1 MIEIKNLTLLG
12 ILDDISST
20 LAAPVTVIL
29 GANGAGKSQLLR
41 SIHGLT
47 QPASGQINVVSEQ
60 AMVFQ
65 ETLVLNR
72 SVADNLKF
80 ARPGATDAEIQQSLE
95 RVQLSHLA
103 SRPAPLLSLG
113 EKQRLAMARALI
125 TQPKLLLL
133 DEPSAS
139 LDLQSSQ
146 VLESIIAELSGVQI
160 VLVTHSLAQAKRLA
174 DEVVFLHQGRLL
186 EQTPAKQFFDRP
198 TTQEAQ
204 NYVALERW

>member
-1 MIEIKNLTLLG
+1 MIEIENLTLPG
-12 ILDDISST
+12 ILNDVSAT

-47 QPASGQINVVSEQ
+47 EPASGQIHATGDQ

-65 ETLVLNR
+65 EILVLNR

-80 ARPGATDAEIQQSLE
+80 ARPDARDSEVRSSLE
-95 RVQLSHLA
+95 QVQLSHLA
-103 SRPAPLLSLG
+103 DRPAPLLSLG

-133 DEPSAS
+133 DEPGAS
-139 LDLQSSQ
+139 LDIQSSQ
-146 VLESIIAELSGVQI
+146 VLESIIAELSGVQV

-186 EQTPAKQFFDRP
+186 EQTPAEQFFDRP

-204 NYVALERW
+204 SYVALERW

>member
-1 MIEIKNLTLLG
+1 MIEIKNLTLPG
-12 ILDDISST
+12 ILNDVSAT
-20 LAAPVTVIL
+20 LVTPVTVIL

-47 QPASGQINVVSEQ
+47 EPTNGQINAPSEQ

-72 SVADNLKF
+72 SVADNLEF
-80 ARPGATDAEIQQSLE
+80 ARPGARDSQIQSSLE
-95 RVQLSHLA
+95 QVQLSHLA
-103 SRPAPLLSLG
+103 DRPAPLLSLG

-146 VLESIIAELSGVQI
+146 VLESIIAELSDVQI
-160 VLVTHSLAQAKRLA
+160 ILVTHSLAQAKRLA
-174 DEVVFLHQGRLL
+174 DEVVFMHRGRLL
-186 EQTPAKQFFDRP
+186 EQTSAEPFFDRP
-198 TTQEAQ
+198 TTQKAQ

>member
-1 MIEIKNLTLLG
+1 MIEIKHLTLPG
-12 ILDDISST
+12 ILNDVSAT

-47 QPASGQINVVSEQ
+47 EPPGGQINAPSEQ

-80 ARPGATDAEIQQSLE
+80 ARPGACDSQIQSSLE
-95 RVQLSHLA
+95 QVQLSHLA
-103 SRPAPLLSLG
+103 DRPAPLLSLG

-125 TQPKLLLL
+125 TQPRLLLL

-146 VLESIIAELSGVQI
+146 VLESIIAELSDVQI
-160 VLVTHSLAQAKRLA
+160 ILVTHSLAQAKRLA
-174 DEVVFLHQGRLL
+174 NEVVFMHRGRLL
-186 EQTPAKQFFDRP
+186 EQTSAEQFFDRP

-204 NYVALERW
+204 SYVALERW

>member
-1 MIEIKNLTLLG
+1 MIEIKNLTLPG
-12 ILDDISST
+12 ILNDVSAT

-41 SIHGLT
+41 SIHVLT
-47 QPASGQINVVSEQ
+47 KPPGGQINAPSEQ

-80 ARPGATDAEIQQSLE
+80 ARPGARDSQIQSSLE
-95 RVQLSHLA
+95 QVQLSHLA
-103 SRPAPLLSLG
+103 DRPAPLLSLG

-125 TQPKLLLL
+125 TQPRLLLL

-146 VLESIIAELSGVQI
+146 VLESIIAQLSDVQI
-160 VLVTHSLAQAKRLA
+160 ILVTHSLAQAKRLA
-174 DEVVFLHQGRLL
+174 NEVVFMHRGRLL
-186 EQTPAKQFFDRP
+186 EQTSAEQFFDRP

-204 NYVALERW
+204 GYVALERW

>member
-1 MIEIKNLTLLG
+1 
-12 ILDDISST
+12 
-20 LAAPVTVIL
+20 
-29 GANGAGKSQLLR
+29 
-41 SIHGLT
+41 
-47 QPASGQINVVSEQ
+47 
-60 AMVFQ
+60 
-65 ETLVLNR
+65 
-72 SVADNLKF
+72 
-80 ARPGATDAEIQQSLE
+80 
-95 RVQLSHLA
+95 
-103 SRPAPLLSLG
+103 
-113 EKQRLAMARALI
+113 MARALI

-146 VLESIIAELSGVQI
+146 VLESIIAELSGVQA

-186 EQTPAKQFFDRP
+186 EQTPATQFFDRP

>member
-1 MIEIKNLTLLG
+1 MIEIKNLTLPG
-12 ILDDISST
+12 ILNDVTAT

-47 QPASGQINVVSEQ
+47 EPPSGQIKAVSEQ

-72 SVADNLKF
+72 SITDNLKF
-80 ARPGATDAEIQQSLE
+80 ASPGATGAEIQQSLE

-146 VLESIIAELSGVQI
+146 VLESIIAELSGVQV

-186 EQTPAKQFFDRP
+186 EQTPAEQFFDRP

-204 NYVALERW
+204 SYVALERW

>member
-47 QPASGQINVVSEQ
+47 QPASGQINAVSEQ

-72 SVADNLKF
+72 SIADNLKF

-146 VLESIIAELSGVQI
+146 VLESIIAELSGVQV

>member
-1 MIEIKNLTLLG
+1 MIEIKNLRLPG
-12 ILDDISST
+12 ILNDVSAT
-20 LAAPVTVIL
+20 LGAPVTVIL
-29 GANGAGKSQLLR
+29 GPNGAGKSQLLR
-41 SIHGLT
+41 CIHGLT
-47 QPASGQINVVSEQ
+47 EHFSGKIRATSDQ

-72 SVADNLKF
+72 SVTDNLKF
-80 ARPGATDAEIQQSLE
+80 ARPGASDSQIHSSLQQA
-95 RVQLSHLA
+95 QMGHLA
-103 SRPAPLLSLG
+103 DRSAPLLSLG

-125 TQPKLLLL
+125 TQPKLLML

-139 LDLQSSQ
+139 LDLQSNQ

-174 DEVVFLHQGRLL
+174 DEVVFMHQGQLL
-186 EQTPAKQFFDRP
+186 EQTSAEQFFERP

-204 NYVALERW
+204 DYVALERW

>member
-1 MIEIKNLTLLG
+1 MIELKHLSLPDILHNVSLTM
-12 ILDDISST
+12 T
-20 LAAPVTVIL
+20 APITVIL

-47 QPASGQINVVSEQ
+47 QPTSGQINAPSDQ

-72 SVADNLKF
+72 SVADNVKF
-80 ARPGATDAEIQQSLE
+80 ARPGASDSKIRSSLE
-95 RVQLSHLA
+95 QVQLSHLA
-103 SRPAPLLSLG
+103 DRPAPRLSLG

-139 LDLQSSQ
+139 LDLQSNR
-146 VLESIIAELSGVQI
+146 VLESIIAELSDVQI
-160 VLVTHSLAQAKRLA
+160 ILVTHSLAQAKRLA
-174 DEVVFLHQGRLL
+174 DDVVFMHQGRLL
-186 EQTPAKQFFDRP
+186 EQTSAEQFFDRP
-198 TTQEAQ
+198 ATQEAQ
-204 NYVALERW
+204 SYVALERW

>member
-1 MIEIKNLTLLG
+1 MIEIKNLTLPG
-12 ILDDISST
+12 ILNDVSAT
-20 LAAPVTVIL
+20 LAAPVTAIL

-41 SIHGLT
+41 SVHGLT
-47 QPASGQINVVSEQ
+47 QPASGQINAPSEQ

-80 ARPGATDAEIQQSLE
+80 ARPGARDSQIQSSLDQ
-95 RVQLSHLA
+95 VQLSHIA
-103 SRPAPLLSLG
+103 DRPAPLLSLG

-125 TQPKLLLL
+125 TLPKLLLL

-139 LDLQSSQ
+139 LDLQSSL
-146 VLESIIAELSGVQI
+146 VLESIIAELSDVQI
-160 VLVTHSLAQAKRLA
+160 ILVTHSLAQAKRLA
-174 DEVVFLHQGRLL
+174 DEVVFMHRGRLL
-186 EQTPAKQFFDRP
+186 EQTSAVQFFDRP

-204 NYVALERW
+204 SYVALERW

>member
-72 SVADNLKF
+72 SIADNLKF

>member
-1 MIEIKNLTLLG
+1 MIEIKNLTLPG
-12 ILDDISST
+12 ILKDVSAT

-47 QPASGQINVVSEQ
+47 EPASGQINAPSEQ

-80 ARPGATDAEIQQSLE
+80 ARPRASDSQIQSSLE
-95 RVQLSHLA
+95 QVQLSHLA
-103 SRPAPLLSLG
+103 DRPAPLLSLG

-133 DEPSAS
+133 EAISTTSLVYSPPPSHSKPA
-139 LDLQSSQ
+139 
-146 VLESIIAELSGVQI
+146 AE
-160 VLVTHSLAQAKRLA
+160 T
-174 DEVVFLHQGRLL
+174 
-186 EQTPAKQFFDRP
+186 
-198 TTQEAQ
+198 
-204 NYVALERW
+204 

>member
-1 MIEIKNLTLLG
+1 MIEIKHLTLPG
-12 ILDDISST
+12 ILHDVSAT

-47 QPASGQINVVSEQ
+47 EPPGGQIHATAEQ

-80 ARPGATDAEIQQSLE
+80 ARPGARDSQIQSSLE
-95 RVQLSHLA
+95 QVQLSHLA
-103 SRPAPLLSLG
+103 DRPAPLLSLG

-125 TQPKLLLL
+125 TQPRLLLL

-146 VLESIIAELSGVQI
+146 VLESIIAELSDVQI
-160 VLVTHSLAQAKRLA
+160 ILVTHSLAQAKRLA
-174 DEVVFLHQGRLL
+174 NEVVFMHRGRLL
-186 EQTPAKQFFDRP
+186 EQTSAEQFFDRP

-204 NYVALERW
+204 SYVALERW

>member
-1 MIEIKNLTLLG
+1 MIEIKTLKLPG
-12 ILDDISST
+12 ILYDVSAT
-20 LAAPVTVIL
+20 LAARVTVIL

-47 QPASGQINVVSEQ
+47 QPASGQMNAPSEQ

-72 SVADNLKF
+72 SVTENLRF
-80 ARPGATDAEIQQSLE
+80 ARPDASDSQIHSSLE
-95 RVQLSHLA
+95 QVQLSHLA
-103 SRPAPLLSLG
+103 DRSAPRLSLG

-139 LDLQSSQ
+139 LDLQSSK

-174 DEVVFLHQGRLL
+174 DEVVFMHQGRLI
-186 EQTPAKQFFDRP
+186 EQASAEQFFDRP

-204 NYVALERW
+204 SYVALERW

>member
-20 LAAPVTVIL
+20 LASPVTVIL

-47 QPASGQINVVSEQ
+47 QPASGQINAVSEQ

-72 SVADNLKF
+72 SIADNLKF

-146 VLESIIAELSGVQI
+146 VLESIIAELSGVQV

>member
-80 ARPGATDAEIQQSLE
+80 ARPAATDAQIQQSLE

-146 VLESIIAELSGVQI
+146 VLESIIAELSGVQV

>member
-1 MIEIKNLTLLG
+1 MIEIKHLTLPG
-12 ILDDISST
+12 ILHDVSAT
-20 LAAPVTVIL
+20 LSAPVTVIL

-41 SIHGLT
+41 SVHGLT
-47 QPASGQINVVSEQ
+47 EPPGGQINAPSEQ

-80 ARPGATDAEIQQSLE
+80 ARPGACDSQIQSSLE
-95 RVQLSHLA
+95 QVQLSHLA
-103 SRPAPLLSLG
+103 DRPAPLLSLG

-125 TQPKLLLL
+125 TQPRLLLL

-146 VLESIIAELSGVQI
+146 VLESIIAELSDVQI
-160 VLVTHSLAQAKRLA
+160 ILVTHSLAQAKRLA
-174 DEVVFLHQGRLL
+174 NEVVFMHRGRLL
-186 EQTPAKQFFDRP
+186 EQTSAEQFFDRP
-198 TTQEAQ
+198 TTREAQ
-204 NYVALERW
+204 GYVALERW

>member
-47 QPASGQINVVSEQ
+47 QPASGQIKAVSEQ

-72 SVADNLKF
+72 SIADNLKF

-146 VLESIIAELSGVQI
+146 VLESIIAELSGVQV

>member
-1 MIEIKNLTLLG
+1 MIEIKNLTLPG
-12 ILDDISST
+12 ILNDVSAT
-20 LAAPVTVIL
+20 LAAPITAIL

-47 QPASGQINVVSEQ
+47 QPTSGQINAPSEQ
-60 AMVFQ
+60 AMAFQ

-80 ARPGATDAEIQQSLE
+80 ARPGARDSQIQSSLE
-95 RVQLSHLA
+95 QVQLSHLA
-103 SRPAPLLSLG
+103 DRPAPLLSLG

-174 DEVVFLHQGRLL
+174 DEVVFMHQGRLI
-186 EQTPAKQFFDRP
+186 EQASAEQFFDRP
-198 TTQEAQ
+198 ATQEAQ
-204 NYVALERW
+204 SYVALERW

>member
-1 MIEIKNLTLLG
+1 MIEIKNLTLPG
-12 ILDDISST
+12 ILNDVGAT
-20 LAAPVTVIL
+20 LAAPVTAIL

-41 SIHGLT
+41 SIHGLA
-47 QPASGQINVVSEQ
+47 QPSRGQIHATGDQ

-146 VLESIIAELSGVQI
+146 VLESIIAELSDVQV

-186 EQTPAKQFFDRP
+186 EQTPATQFFDRP

>member
-1 MIEIKNLTLLG
+1 MIEIKNLTLPG
-12 ILDDISST
+12 ILNDVGAT
-20 LAAPVTVIL
+20 LAAPVTAIL

-41 SIHGLT
+41 SIHGLA
-47 QPASGQINVVSEQ
+47 QPSRGQIRATGDQ

-146 VLESIIAELSGVQI
+146 VLESIIAELSDVQV

-186 EQTPAKQFFDRP
+186 EQTPATQFFDRP

>member
-1 MIEIKNLTLLG
+1 MIEIKNLTLPG
-12 ILDDISST
+12 ILNDVSAT

-41 SIHGLT
+41 SVHGLT
-47 QPASGQINVVSEQ
+47 QPSSGQINVVSEQ

-80 ARPGATDAEIQQSLE
+80 AHPGATDAEIQQSLE

-146 VLESIIAELSGVQI
+146 VLESIIAELSGVQV

>member
-1 MIEIKNLTLLG
+1 MIEIKTLKLPG
-12 ILDDISST
+12 ILYDVSAT
-20 LAAPVTVIL
+20 LAARVTVIL

-47 QPASGQINVVSEQ
+47 QPASGQMNAPSEQ

-72 SVADNLKF
+72 SVTENLRF
-80 ARPGATDAEIQQSLE
+80 ARPDASDSQIHSSLE
-95 RVQLSHLA
+95 QVQLSHLA
-103 SRPAPLLSLG
+103 DRSAPLLSLG

-174 DEVVFLHQGRLL
+174 DEVVFMHQGRLI
-186 EQTPAKQFFDRP
+186 EQASAEQFFDRP

-204 NYVALERW
+204 SYVALERW

>member
-1 MIEIKNLTLLG
+1 MIEIKTLKLPG
-12 ILDDISST
+12 ILYDVSAT
-20 LAAPVTVIL
+20 LAARVTVIL

-47 QPASGQINVVSEQ
+47 QPASGQMNAPSEQ

-72 SVADNLKF
+72 SVTENLRF
-80 ARPGATDAEIQQSLE
+80 ARPDASDSQIHSSLE
-95 RVQLSHLA
+95 QVQLSHLA
-103 SRPAPLLSLG
+103 DRSAPRLSLG

-174 DEVVFLHQGRLL
+174 DEVVFMHQGRLI
-186 EQTPAKQFFDRP
+186 EQASAEQFFDRP

-204 NYVALERW
+204 SYVALERW

>member
-1 MIEIKNLTLLG
+1 MIEIKNLTLPG
-12 ILDDISST
+12 ILNDVSAT

-41 SIHGLT
+41 SVHGLA
-47 QPASGQINVVSEQ
+47 QPSSGQINAPSEQ

-80 ARPGATDAEIQQSLE
+80 ARPGACDSQIQSSLE
-95 RVQLSHLA
+95 QVQLSHLA
-103 SRPAPLLSLG
+103 DRPAPLLSLG

-125 TQPKLLLL
+125 TQPRLLLL

-146 VLESIIAELSGVQI
+146 VLESIIAELSDVQI
-160 VLVTHSLAQAKRLA
+160 ILVTHSLAQAKRLA
-174 DEVVFLHQGRLL
+174 NEVVFMHRGRLL
-186 EQTPAKQFFDRP
+186 EQTSAEQFFDRP

-204 NYVALERW
+204 SYVALERW

>member
-47 QPASGQINVVSEQ
+47 QPASGQINAVSEQ

-72 SVADNLKF
+72 SIADNLKF

-95 RVQLSHLA
+95 RVQLNHLA

-146 VLESIIAELSGVQI
+146 VLESIIAELSGVQV

>member
-20 LAAPVTVIL
+20 LASPVTVIL

-47 QPASGQINVVSEQ
+47 QPASGQINAVSEQ

-146 VLESIIAELSGVQI
+146 VLESIIAELSGVQV

-174 DEVVFLHQGRLL
+174 DEVVFLHLGRLL